1 MYNIRDINK
10 ELDKLKMPKIYRN
23 RIVNLEKFFS
33 NDITMQLSIRKD
45 AGKTTQALILGLVLF
60 KLYNGITTEYL
71 RSDKEQITK
80 GNIETLYDVI
90 LNAGYIE
97 KLFPDQYNT
106 IVYKSMVKKFYL
118 AYKSV
123 NDAGESIIEYMSDL
137 PICHVACNEEYIRLK
152 SSYNNPRGFFIL
164 YDEFMD
170 TNRATQRQMIELQ
183 NNISTIGRNEDFK
196 YTHVLMLGNNV
207 DQYNFWWSEFT
218 IEKEI
223 SSLKFGGYIEK
234 KTELGTSFY
243 CEMLEVSEE
252 QKEKIKDKLIR
263 FSGFNTPKMGA
274 FNGIEAWQGSSHP
287 HIPYLELLNK
297 TPIYNLLFL
306 RFHNRYVRFN
316 LYKDADFGY
325 YVYIHDSNPP
335 RKKDCIVLTD
345 QVLAFNEMYGIGEG
359 SLNKKHK
366 KRVQII
372 MSLKEDDRWYYESN
386 SVGDFVTAYLKETRL
401 NRKL

>member
-1 MYNIRDINK
+1 MYSIRDINK

-23 RIVNLEKFFS
+23 RIVNLEKFLS

-45 AGKTTQALILGLVLF
+45 AGKTTQALILGLVLY
-60 KLYNGITTEYL
+60 KLYDCTTTEYL

-90 LNAGYIE
+90 LNNGYVE
-97 KLFPDQYNT
+97 KLFPEQYNT
-106 IVYKSMVKKFYL
+106 IIYKSMVKKFYL

-123 NDAGESIIEYMSDL
+123 NDAGESIIEYTSDL
-137 PICHVACNEEYIRLK
+137 PLCHVACNEEYIRLK
-152 SSYNNPRGFFIL
+152 SSYNNVRGNYIL

-183 NNISTIGRNEDFK
+183 NNISTIGRLRPEC
-196 YTHVLMLGNNV
+196 HVLMLGNNV
-207 DQYNFWWSEFT
+207 DQYNFWWSEFC

-234 KTELGTSFY
+234 RTELGTTFY

-252 QKEKIKDKLIR
+252 QKTLINNKKIR

-287 HIPYLELLNK
+287 HIPDIDLLQRK
-297 TPIYNLLFL
+297 PIYNLLFL

-316 LYKDADFGY
+316 LYYDVDFGY
-325 YVYIHDSNPP
+325 FLYVHDSNPP
-335 RKKDCIVLTD
+335 KKKDCIILTD
-345 QVLAFNEMYGIGEG
+345 EPAAFNEMYGIGLS
-359 SLNKKHK
+359 SLNNRHK
-366 KRVQII
+366 KVVSKIVSLMQDRRV
-372 MSLKEDDRWYYESN
+372 YYESN
-386 SVGDFVTAYLKETRL
+386 SVGDFVTAYLKEVKL
-401 NRKL
+401 NK